1 MYKLFGVE
9 LVELQ
14 VVAMEVGMNSIQ
26 PYSRAREL
34 CVNRVEIKGGRNRN
48 RIRERFCRNSGL
60 ILLFEV

>member
-14 VVAMEVGMNSIQ
+14 VVAMELSMNSIQ

-34 CVNRVEIKGGRNRN
+34 RVNRVEIKGGRNRN
-48 RIRERFCRNSGL
+48 RIRERFCINSGL
-60 ILLFEV
+60 ILFV